1 MAQTTYS
8 QNFTKPP
15 RREGVLSRDEYVR
28 RARELA
34 PRGVDLPQSKLIPLN
49 VGLIRSAV
57 RERENLRQH
66 ILDNLTNEALAARF
80 GVSVR
85 TIERAVARETWSNV
99 A

>member
-8 QNFTKPP
+8 KTFIKPP

-34 PRGVDLPQSKLIPLN
+34 PRGVELPQSKLIPLN

-57 RERENLRQH
+57 REREKLRH
-66 ILDNLTNEALAARF
+66 YIIDNLTNDALAAKF

-85 TIERAVARETWSNV
+85 TIERAVARETWINV